1 MTFKRKIW
9 LPISLVLSVV
19 NLVAVGFAAAP
30 GEPVHATLHAA
41 LALAFGVWAQRL
53 WQAPG
58 NNTAHAS
65 LSSPEVRDDLDALD
79 GEVGTMQR
87 ELSEM
92 QERLDFAERML
103 AQGAEARRVESD
115 RQR

>member
-9 LPISLVLSVV
+9 LPISLVLSAV
-19 NLVAVGFAAAP
+19 NLGAVWFAAAP
-30 GEPVHATLHAA
+30 GEPLHATLHAG
-41 LALAFGVWAQRL
+41 LALAFGVWALRL
-53 WQAPG
+53 WQKPG
-58 NNTAHAS
+58 DIAFHAS
-65 LSSPEVRDDLDALD
+65 LESPAVRDDLDALD

-103 AQGAEARRVESD
+103 AQSAEARRVD
-115 RQR
+115 PGQ

>member
-19 NLVAVGFAAAP
+19 NLGAVWFAATP
-30 GEPVHATLHAA
+30 GEPAHATLHAA

-53 WQAPG
+53 WRTPDHHAAQ
-58 NNTAHAS
+58 AS
-65 LSSPEVRDDLDALD
+65 LGSPEVRDDLDALD
-79 GEVGTMQR
+79 SEVGGLQR

-103 AQGAEARRVESD
+103 AQGAEARRVD
-115 RQR
+115 PGQ